1 MKKGFIFDLDG
12 VIVDTAH
19 FHYNSWR
26 KTAEQ
31 LGFELTIQHNEKLKG
46 VSRIESLNRILDW
59 AQKEVSQDTFQQL
72 MFEKNEDYLRQVVQM
87 TASDILPG
95 VFNILNK
102 LKSKGYG
109 IALGSASKNAPLI
122 LEKVGLSSFFNVIV
136 DGNRVIKAKPDPEVF
151 IVAAQQ
157 LGVINSQCVVF
168 EDAEAGIESANT
180 AGMISVGLG
189 NSDNLEHAKYVFQ
202 SFESIELT
210 FLEQLTT

>member
-1 MKKGFIFDLDG
+1 M
-12 VIVDTAH
+12 
-19 FHYNSWR
+19 
-26 KTAEQ
+26 
-31 LGFELTIQHNEKLKG
+31 
-46 VSRIESLNRILDW
+46 
-59 AQKEVSQDTFQQL
+59 
-72 MFEKNEDYLRQVVQM
+72 
-87 TASDILPG
+87 
-95 VFNILNK
+95 
-102 LKSKGYG
+102 
-109 IALGSASKNAPLI
+109 
-122 LEKVGLSSFFNVIV
+122 

-168 EDAEAGIESANT
+168 EDAEAGIEAANT

>member
-102 LKSKGYG
+102 LKQ
-109 IALGSASKNAPLI
+109 
-122 LEKVGLSSFFNVIV
+122 
-136 DGNRVIKAKPDPEVF
+136 R
-151 IVAAQQ
+151 
-157 LGVINSQCVVF
+157 
-168 EDAEAGIESANT
+168 
-180 AGMISVGLG
+180 GMVS
-189 NSDNLEHAKYVFQ
+189 H
-202 SFESIELT
+202 
-210 FLEQLTT
+210 